1 MPYSPGVQ
9 ASRRKHPCAAL
20 LHKRP
25 DFSHRYRASVC
36 SLCVKGY
43 LAARVHAEAII
54 STVNLM
60 VDSGLPCFGRGD
72 PMGNLRKR
80 LHLEM
85 TEREAANFMI
95 ATCEDAYNKW
105 TTSGYDVI
113 QYLQQDIQH

>member
-1 MPYSPGVQ
+1 M
-9 ASRRKHPCAAL
+9 
-20 LHKRP
+20 
-25 DFSHRYRASVC
+25 
-36 SLCVKGY
+36 KGY

-60 VDSGLPCFGRGD
+60 ADSGLPCFGRGN

-80 LHLEM
+80 MHLEM

-95 ATCEDAYNKW
+95 ATCEDAYYKW